1 MKKTLSIIML
11 VAVLVSSFMVFP
23 VSAENYDEVYKGTP
37 TFDGKLDNLYL
48 SSLSSVMNESNWS
61 GLDYKVAKNGSE
73 LKGDYYDPNFTAT
86 SYFLHDD
93 DYFYVCVYVKDA
105 NIIDAPASTKDMD
118 EPWPIDGVELFVD
131 LSHSEIVS
139 FRTDAFNTVK
149 KTKPIGYED
158 YFEYKAVRGNG
169 YYTIEYRI
177 EKVGLNIAKKNG
189 ALKVCVQIDDLYSL
203 DYNKPLGIGAGFDL
217 GSTDTVTMIYLKNKK
232 ATGGTDTTPDT
243 TTKTPVVTPAETT
256 KAPVVTPEETTKAP
270 VVVPG
275 DDTTIKDDTP
285 VVVPGDD
292 TTVEGDDTTVPDD
305 TTVEGDETIADDT
318 TAAPDDDTTEAEG
331 DDVED
336 TTKAPDTTK
345 DDDTK
350 EEDPS
355 FPVVPVVIIAVV
367 VVAAVVAGIII
378 AKKRK

>member
-1 MKKTLSIIML
+1 MKE
-11 VAVLVSSFMVFP
+11 SF
-23 VSAENYDEVYKGTP
+23 
-37 TFDGKLDNLYL
+37 
-48 SSLSSVMNESNWS
+48 WS
-61 GLDYKVAKNGSE
+61 GLDYMVAKNGGE
-73 LKGDYYDPNFTAT
+73 HKGDYYDPNFTAT

-93 DYFYVCVYVKDA
+93 NYFYVCVYVKDA
-105 NIIDAPASTKDMD
+105 NIMDAPASTKAMD

-149 KTKPIGYED
+149 KTKPAGYED

-177 EKVGLNIAKKNG
+177 EKVGLNITKKNG

-217 GSTDTVTMIYLKNKK
+217 GSTDTVSMIYLKNKK

-243 TTKTPVVTPAETT
+243 TTTKAPVVTPEETT

-318 TAAPDDDTTEAEG
+318 TAAPDDDTTATP
-331 DDVED
+331 DVEPEV

-367 VVAAVVAGIII
+367 VVAAVVAGVII